1 MKHAY
6 VAINIILI
14 LSVFAII
21 SRSGCGNTVNQPA
34 NIIKKHYD
42 VTKYVTDT
50 QYIHKSLTII
60 KNGKDIYHDTTIY
73 ALVPYID
80 SILTQNVI
88 KEYYAKN
95 VLSDTIKVDSGYIYI
110 KDTIQMNRILNRQ
123 LSIDMKYPII
133 NRQTFYTEKQNIQV
147 YLGVKGMVSQYG
159 NFQNLG
165 VGLML
170 KTKSDKMYGIGAGFD
185 ANKNINI
192 TGDIYIKL

>member
-14 LSVFAII
+14 LAVFAII
-21 SRSGCGNTVNQPA
+21 RNSGCKNISEQPE
-34 NIIKKHYD
+34 NIIKRNYD
-42 VTKYVTDT
+42 VTRYITDT
-50 QYIHKSLTII
+50 QYVGKSVTII

-73 ALVPYID
+73 KPVPYLD
-80 SILTQNVI
+80 SLQIKEIL
-88 KEYYAKN
+88 KEYYSKN
-95 VLSDTIKVDSGYIYI
+95 VSNDTIKIDSGYVYI
-110 KDTIQMNRILNRQ
+110 KDTIHMNQILNRE
-123 LSIDMKYPII
+123 LKTYMKYPVITKEI
-133 NRQTFYTEKQNIQV
+133 FYTEKKKAKV
-147 YLGVKGMVSQYG
+147 YVGVKGMVSQYG

-170 KTKSDKMYGIGAGFD
+170 RTKSDKMYGLGAGFD